1 MYKIILIIFI
11 LLSIVFLIGNIILL
25 DKNKKILNNKYLKES
40 NKYKNLIENEKRLL
54 NENYEA
60 YKENIINKKIILDNS
75 IKEKESESNQIDELI
90 KYKKNTLHN
99 IEKEWTILLNKFLLQ
114 KQNSIKS
121 EITEKS
127 INILSAVKDDFI
139 QQLDN
144 ICKDYLNKKEKYQDE
159 LNNLLIEL
167 NEFKKKREAITKS
180 ILLEKKEK
188 EDSKFYKI
196 ILSDKTIEDI
206 KMLQEISIKLNNK
219 NILNKIIYEVYCKVP
234 FQDMVKRVLEN
245 KEFSGIYKI
254 TYINTGESY
263 IGKSTNIKKRW
274 NDHLKTALGVEG
286 GASKSYF
293 HDKMSEYGFWNFT
306 FQVLEKVDK
315 DRLSEREKYYIE
327 LYDTKNQLNTRSG
340 G

>member
-1 MYKIILIIFI
+1 
-11 LLSIVFLIGNIILL
+11 
-25 DKNKKILNNKYLKES
+25 
-40 NKYKNLIENEKRLL
+40 
-54 NENYEA
+54 
-60 YKENIINKKIILDNS
+60 
-75 IKEKESESNQIDELI
+75 
-90 KYKKNTLHN
+90 
-99 IEKEWTILLNKFLLQ
+99 
-114 KQNSIKS
+114 
-121 EITEKS
+121 
-127 INILSAVKDDFI
+127 
-139 QQLDN
+139 
-144 ICKDYLNKKEKYQDE
+144 
-159 LNNLLIEL
+159 
-167 NEFKKKREAITKS
+167 
-180 ILLEKKEK
+180 
-188 EDSKFYKI
+188 
-196 ILSDKTIEDI
+196 
-206 KMLQEISIKLNNK
+206 MLQEISIKLNNK

-315 DRLSEREKYYIE
+315 DKLSEREKYYIE